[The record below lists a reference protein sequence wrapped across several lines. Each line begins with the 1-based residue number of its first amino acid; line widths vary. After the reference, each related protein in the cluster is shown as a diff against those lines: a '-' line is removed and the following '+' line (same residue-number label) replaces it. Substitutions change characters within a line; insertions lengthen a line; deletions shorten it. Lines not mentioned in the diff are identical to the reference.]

1 VVASGWDFFIS
12 YTQAD
17 RAWAEWIAWALAED
31 EHHILVRAWDSGP
44 GSNPVQDLRAGTRD
58 ATRTI
63 AVLSSDY
70 LSSVYGGAEWQAAWA
85 GDPEG
90 VGQKL
95 LAVRVA
101 DCDGPNPGTLLPA
114 GRADLFGLSEGT
126 ATTRLRLMASAA
138 IAGRARPQAPP
149 GPPGPPGS
157 PESPGSPGS
166 PGLPGPARTVPRAAR
181 FPGKLPRVADL
192 DRDTGEAIAEQLGR
206 LPLALDQAAAW
217 LSRSGMPGLEY
228 LDLLRRHHAEPGA
241 GDRGDPIVTLWDIS
255 AGRVGAESPAAVQ
268 LLSMCAYLASEPVP
282 LDLFTAHAELLPE
295 PLSSSAADPPAFAG
309 VLAVLTGY
317 ALAST
322 VPASTVPAT
331 TVPATPV
338 PAATGPV
345 GLQLHHLVRSAV
357 RARVGH
363 PVPATPALAAPQ
375 PAAPQPAA
383 LEPAALEPAAL
394 EPAALEAAALEHAVP
409 EPDPLALA
417 LWLLRVDAPAEI
429 HGSPRSWPRWAAL
442 VPHVLAATG
451 HADRAAGR
459 PLAPTALEDTAWLL
473 DRAAAYLHVQ
483 GRLAETKALH
493 ERALIL
499 DEALYGPDHPAV
511 AMRLDALAQILR
523 DLGQLD

>member
-1 VVASGWDFFIS
+1 MSFTIDTAIWRGRRLRSVTECETVGVVGSGWDFFIS

-63 AVLSSDY
+63 AVLSNDY

-101 DCDGPNPGTLLPA
+101 DCDGPNQGTLPPA

-126 ATTRLRLMASAA
+126 AMTRLRLMASAA

-149 GPPGPPGS
+149 GPP
-157 PESPGSPGS
+157 ESPGS
-166 PGLPGPARTVPRAAR
+166 PGLPGSAQTVPRAAR
-181 FPGKLPRVADL
+181 FPGKLPRVAGL

-206 LPLALDQAAAW
+206 LPLALEQAAAW
-217 LSRSGMPGLEY
+217 LNRSGMPGLEY
-228 LDLLRRHHAEPGA
+228 LDLLRRHHAGPGA
-241 GDRGDPIVTLWDIS
+241 SARSGDRGDPVATLWDIS

-268 LLSMCAYLASEPVP
+268 LLSVCAYLASEPVP

-295 PLSSSAADPPAFAG
+295 PLSSAVADPPAFAG

-317 ALAST
+317 ALASVT
-322 VPASTVPAT
+322 Q
-331 TVPATPV
+331 
-338 PAATGPV
+338 V
-345 GLQLHHLVRSAV
+345 GLRLHHLVRSAV
-357 RARVGH
+357 RSRDN
-363 PVPATPALAAPQ
+363 Q
-375 PAAPQPAA
+375 PS
-383 LEPAALEPAAL
+383 
-394 EPAALEAAALEHAVP
+394 
-409 EPDPLALA
+409 DPLALA

-451 HADRAAGR
+451 HADRAGR
-459 PLAPTALEDTAWLL
+459 RLAPTALEDTAWLL

-483 GRLAETKALH
+483 GRLAEAKALH

-523 DLGQLD
+523 DLGQLE

>member
-1 VVASGWDFFIS
+1 MVRSGWDFFIS

-31 EHHILVRAWDSGP
+31 EHHILVQAWDSGP
-44 GSNPVQDLRAGTRD
+44 GSDRVQDLRAGTRD

-101 DCDGPNPGTLLPA
+101 DCDGPNPGTQPPA

-126 ATTRLRLMASAA
+126 AMTRLRLMASAA

-149 GPPGPPGS
+149 GPHGPPGPPG
-157 PESPGSPGS
+157 PPGPR
-166 PGLPGPARTVPRAAR
+166 GLPGPARTVPKPAR
-181 FPGKLPRVADL
+181 FPGKLPRVAGL

-206 LPLALDQAAAW
+206 LPLALEQAAAW
-217 LSRSGMPGLEY
+217 LNRSRMPGLEY
-228 LDLLRRHHAEPGA
+228 LDLLRRQHAEPCASVGSS
-241 GDRGDPIVTLWDIS
+241 DRGGPIATLWDIS

-268 LLSMCAYLASEPVP
+268 LLSVCAYLASEPVP

-295 PLSSSAADPPAFAG
+295 PLSSAAADPLAFAG

-317 ALAST
+317 ALASVT
-322 VPASTVPAT
+322 
-331 TVPATPV
+331 
-338 PAATGPV
+338 PV
-345 GLQLHHLVRSAV
+345 GLQVHHLVRSAV
-357 RARVGH
+357 RARDGR
-363 PVPATPALAAPQ
+363 PS
-375 PAAPQPAA
+375 
-383 LEPAALEPAAL
+383 
-394 EPAALEAAALEHAVP
+394 
-409 EPDPLALA
+409 DSLALA
-417 LWLLRVDAPAEI
+417 LWLLRVDAPAGI

-451 HADRAAGR
+451 HADRAAGQAGR

-483 GRLAETKALH
+483 GRLAEAMALH
-493 ERALIL
+493 GRALIL

-511 AMRLDALAQILR
+511 AMRLDTLAQLLR
-523 DLGQLD
+523 DLGELE

>member
-1 VVASGWDFFIS
+1 MVGSGWDFFIS

-31 EHHILVRAWDSGP
+31 EHHILVQAWDSGP
-44 GSNPVQDLRAGTRD
+44 GANPVQDLRAGTRE

-63 AVLSSDY
+63 AVLSNDY
-70 LSSVYGGAEWQAAWA
+70 LTSVYGGAEWQAAWA

-101 DCDGPNPGTLLPA
+101 DCDGPDQGSLLPA

-126 ATTRLRLMASAA
+126 AMTRLRLMASAA

-149 GPPGPPGS
+149 GPRGPLGLD
-157 PESPGSPGS
+157 
-166 PGLPGPARTVPRAAR
+166 GLPGRARTVPRAAR
-181 FPGKLPRVADL
+181 FPGKLPRVAGL

-206 LPLALDQAAAW
+206 LPLALEQAAAW
-217 LSRSGMPGLEY
+217 LNRSGMPGLEY
-228 LDLLRRHHAEPGA
+228 LDLLRRHHAEPGTGA
-241 GDRGDPIVTLWDIS
+241 RSGDRGDPIATLWDLS
-255 AGRVGAESPAAVQ
+255 AGRIGAESLAAVQ
-268 LLSMCAYLASEPVP
+268 LLSVCAYLASEPVP

-295 PLSSSAADPPAFAG
+295 PLSSAAADPSAFAG

-322 VPASTVPAT
+322 GPAT
-331 TVPATPV
+331 TGPATTG
-338 PAATGPV
+338 PAATGPGTTGPV
-345 GLQLHHLVRSAV
+345 GLQLPHLMRSAV
-357 RARVGH
+357 RARDSR
-363 PVPATPALAAPQ
+363 PSDA
-375 PAAPQPAA
+375 
-383 LEPAALEPAAL
+383 
-394 EPAALEAAALEHAVP
+394 
-409 EPDPLALA
+409 LALA
-417 LWLLRVDAPAEI
+417 LWLLRVDAPAGI

-451 HADRAAGR
+451 HADRAAGPAGRVTGPAGR

-483 GRLAETKALH
+483 GRLAEAKALH

-511 AMRLDALAQILR
+511 AMRLDTLAQLLR
-523 DLGQLD
+523 DLGQLE

>member
-1 VVASGWDFFIS
+1 MTIWRVRRLRSVTECETVGVVGSGWDFFIS

-70 LSSVYGGAEWQAAWA
+70 LTSVYGGAEWQAAWA

-101 DCDGPNPGTLLPA
+101 DCDGPNPGTLPPA

-126 ATTRLRLMASAA
+126 AMTRLRLMASAA

-149 GPPGPPGS
+149 GPPGPS
-157 PESPGSPGS
+157 GS
-166 PGLPGPARTVPRAAR
+166 PGLPGTARTVPRAAR
-181 FPGKLPRVADL
+181 FPGKLPRVAGL
-192 DRDTGEAIAEQLGR
+192 GRDTGEAIAEQLGR
-206 LPLALDQAAAW
+206 LPLALEQAAAW
-217 LSRSGMPGLEY
+217 LNRSRMPGLEY
-228 LDLLRRHHAEPGA
+228 LDLLRRRHTGPGA
-241 GDRGDPIVTLWDIS
+241 SAGSGDRGDPIATLWDIS

-268 LLSMCAYLASEPVP
+268 LLSVCAYLASEPVP

-295 PLSSSAADPPAFAG
+295 PLSAAAADPAAFAG

-322 VPASTVPAT
+322 VPASTVPTSTMLAT
-331 TVPATPV
+331 TGPAT
-338 PAATGPV
+338 TV
-345 GLQLHHLVRSAV
+345 GLQLHHLVRAAV
-357 RARVGH
+357 RARDN
-363 PVPATPALAAPQ
+363 Q
-375 PAAPQPAA
+375 SS
-383 LEPAALEPAAL
+383 
-394 EPAALEAAALEHAVP
+394 
-409 EPDPLALA
+409 DPLALA
-417 LWLLRVDAPAEI
+417 LWLLRLDAPAGI

-451 HADRAAGR
+451 HADRAAGQAGG

-483 GRLAETKALH
+483 GRLAEAKALH

-499 DEALYGPDHPAV
+499 DEAIYGPDHPAV

-523 DLGQLD
+523 DLGQLE

>member
-1 VVASGWDFFIS
+1 MVGSGWDFFIS

-31 EHHILVRAWDSGP
+31 EHHILARAWDSGP
-44 GSNPVQDLRAGTRD
+44 GSNPVQELRAGTRD

-63 AVLSSDY
+63 AVLSCDY

-90 VGQKL
+90 VGRKL

-101 DCDGPNPGTLLPA
+101 DCDGPDQGTQLPA

-126 ATTRLRLMASAA
+126 AMTRLRLMASAA

-149 GPPGPPGS
+149 GSSRPPGRPGPPGPPG
-157 PESPGSPGS
+157 PPRPLGLHRLH
-166 PGLPGPARTVPRAAR
+166 GLPGPARTVPRAAR
-181 FPGKLPRVADL
+181 FPGKLPPVAGL
-192 DRDTGEAIAEQLGR
+192 DRDAAEAIAEQLGR
-206 LPLALDQAAAW
+206 LPLALEQAAAW
-217 LSRSGMPGLEY
+217 LNRSGMPGLEY
-228 LDLLRRHHAEPGA
+228 LDLIRRHHAEPEAGA
-241 GDRGDPIVTLWDIS
+241 RSGDRGGPIATLWDIS

-268 LLSMCAYLASEPVP
+268 LLSVCAYLASGPVP

-295 PLSSSAADPPAFAG
+295 PLSSAAADPPAFAA

-317 ALAST
+317 ALASVT
-322 VPASTVPAT
+322 
-331 TVPATPV
+331 
-338 PAATGPV
+338 PV
-345 GLQLHHLVRSAV
+345 GLRLHHLVRSAV
-357 RARVGH
+357 RARDNR
-363 PVPATPALAAPQ
+363 PSDALT
-375 PAAPQPAA
+375 
-383 LEPAALEPAAL
+383 
-394 EPAALEAAALEHAVP
+394 
-409 EPDPLALA
+409 LA

-451 HADRAAGR
+451 HADRATGQAGR
-459 PLAPTALEDTAWLL
+459 PPAPTALEDTAWLL

-483 GRLAETKALH
+483 GRLAEAKALH

-511 AMRLDALAQILR
+511 AMRLDTLAQLLR
-523 DLGQLD
+523 DLGQLE